1 MKYLIKHKDGSVAI
15 LNLASNDYKVSDEIA
30 KWDPIYQDRVLS
42 YCALK
47 EEILPE
53 DNYFRD
59 AWIHE
64 GDEIKIDLEKAK
76 EIHRLTL
83 RVLRRPK
90 LERLDIKFMRASE
103 TGDEERKKEVIA
115 LKQYL
120 RDITQSPELLNAKT
134 SEEVKNFMPDILKEA

>member
-1 MKYLIKHKDGSVAI
+1 MKHLIKHKDGSVAI
-15 LNLASNDYKVSDEIA
+15 MHLASDDYKVSDEIA

-47 EEILPE
+47 EEILPK

-64 GDEIKIDLEKAK
+64 GDEINIDLEKAK
-76 EIHRLTL
+76 EIHRLE
-83 RVLRRPK
+83 LRRLRKSK
-90 LERLDIKFMRASE
+90 LERLDIKYMRASE

-134 SEEVKNFMPDILKEA
+134 HEEVKNFMPDILKET